1 MENTQGKQISTSNV
15 KPNLGF
21 FDNGAH
27 YYPVHVFYN
36 HTDAGQIVYFANYL
50 RMTEEARVAMFYLL
64 GNTDAA
70 GYNEIKFTGDFVVR
84 SCQADYFKSAILND
98 DLVVVSKVSEV
109 GKVHIILTQ
118 DIYRDSELLVSVK
131 FKLVFVRVCSC
142 GAHKPTR
149 VPEFWL
155 DKIQNLTENK

>member
-1 MENTQGKQISTSNV
+1 MENKDTNTEVLNI
-15 KPNLGF
+15 KPNLGTF
-21 FDNGAH
+21 ISDSH

-50 RMTEEARVAMFYLL
+50 RMTEEARVAMFSLL
-64 GNTDAA
+64 GNTDFA
-70 GYNEIKFTGDFVVR
+70 GYAEIRQMGDFVVR
-84 SCQADYFKSAILND
+84 SCQADYLKSAVLND
-98 DLVVVSKVSEV
+98 DLVVVSKVTEV
-109 GKVHIILTQ
+109 GKVHIILSQ

-131 FKLVFVRVCSC
+131 FKLVFVRLCEC

-155 DKIQNLTENK
+155 SQIEKLNKNK

>member
-1 MENTQGKQISTSNV
+1 MENKDTNTEVLNI
-15 KPNLGF
+15 KPNLGTF
-21 FDNGAH
+21 ISDSH

-50 RMTEEARVAMFYLL
+50 RMTEEARVAMFSLL
-64 GNTDAA
+64 GNTDSF
-70 GYNEIKFTGDFVVR
+70 GYAEIRQMGDFVVR
-84 SCQADYFKSAILND
+84 SCQADYLKSAVLND
-98 DLVVVSKVSEV
+98 DLVVVSKVTEV
-109 GKVHIILTQ
+109 GKVHIILSQ

-131 FKLVFVRVCSC
+131 FKLVFVRLCEC

-155 DKIQNLTENK
+155 SQIEKLNKNK